1 MSEILHKKSPYRT
14 IIPYRL
20 YYHTRIYPL
29 YLCRGSA
36 TREDLSSCRFVDC
49 GGAMLADCCGAV
61 GMISSPF
68 CSSLFGANSAVILRS
83 RAASSD
89 LSCFNSSSLPHV
101 LATIASSWGTSALS
115 LAVQGRRI
123 SLIWNNTYLIL
134 SIISL
139 LLMKKFS
146 RMLLITS
153 RT

>member
-1 MSEILHKKSPYRT
+1 MNLYPYFFHCE
-14 IIPYRL
+14 L
-20 YYHTRIYPL
+20 L
-29 YLCRGSA
+29 YLILGSA
-36 TREDLSSCRFVDC
+36 TIDDLSSSCFEIL
-49 GGAMLADCCGAV
+49 GGVVLTCCCIGVSA
-61 GMISSPF
+61 GLISTPF
-68 CSSLFGANSAVILRS
+68 CSSLLTPMRSSGTSWVGASSAVILRS

-101 LATIASSWGTSALS
+101 LAMMASS

-139 LLMKKFS
+139 LFMKNFS

>member
-1 MSEILHKKSPYRT
+1 MNYISLNVERNGYTVWYIR
-14 IIPYRL
+14 
-20 YYHTRIYPL
+20 
-29 YLCRGSA
+29 CGSA
-36 TREDLSSCRFVDC
+36 TRVDLSSCWFGDWGV
-49 GGAMLADCCGAV
+49 GLLAGCWWQAAV
-61 GMISSPF
+61 GLISSPSAV
-68 CSSLFGANSAVILRS
+68 SSCFGVSSAVILRS
-83 RAASSD
+83 RAAGWDLRAFSS
-89 LSCFNSSSLPHV
+89 FSLPQV
-101 LATIASSWGTSALS
+101 LAMMASS